1 MFTIRRDNNTSKGV
15 SLRERG
21 DTIVEVLIAI
31 AVVSLILG
39 GAYVTTNKSLLAT
52 RAAEERGNALKLAE
66 SQVEQLKGLA
76 KLDPNSIFGAGTPM
90 PFCIRTDAS
99 SPSGIGTPI
108 SANNNDCKV
117 NVAGAHDGIEPIFR
131 LSITR
136 GSDGNTFTV
145 TNTWSSV
152 NGDVDDQVRLIYRVY
167 E

>member
-1 MFTIRRDNNTSKGV
+1 MKHLKEIK
-15 SLRERG
+15 ERG

-39 GAYVTTNKSLLAT
+39 GAYVTTNRSLIAT

-76 KLDPNSIFGAGTPM
+76 KSNPDAIFGAATPM
-90 PFCIRTDAS
+90 PFCI
-99 SPSGIGTPI
+99 SGFTSNVVTANSDPNLNNAECKLSAGGTPT
-108 SANNNDCKV
+108 STQPV
-117 NVAGAHDGIEPIFR
+117 YS
-131 LSITR
+131 LSIIR

-145 TNTWSSV
+145 TNQWSDASGRI
-152 NGDVDDQVRLIYRVY
+152 NDNLRLIYRVY

>member
-1 MFTIRRDNNTSKGV
+1 MFTIRRDNTGK

-39 GAYVTTNKSLLAT
+39 GAYVTTNRSLLAT

-76 KLDPNSIFGAGTPM
+76 KTDPDAIFGGGTPM
-90 PFCIRTDAS
+90 PFCV
-99 SPSGIGTPI
+99 
-108 SANNNDCKV
+108 SATTGALIAADNNDCKV
-117 NVAGAHDGIEPIFR
+117 NAAGAHDGIEPIFN
-131 LSITR
+131 LSISR

-145 TNTWSSV
+145 TNRWASV
-152 NGDVDDQVRLIYRVY
+152 RGDTDDQVRLIYRIY

>member
-1 MFTIRRDNNTSKGV
+1 MFTIRRDNTGKSV
-15 SLRERG
+15 RERG

-31 AVVSLILG
+31 AVVSLVLG

-76 KLDPNSIFGAGTPM
+76 KVDPNAIFGAGTPM
-90 PFCIRTDAS
+90 PFCIPFTS
-99 SPSGIGTPI
+99 SGPSGIAAPI
-108 SANNNDCKV
+108 SADNNNCKV
-117 NVAGAHDGIEPIFR
+117 NAAGAHDDIEPIFR
-131 LSITR
+131 ISITR

-152 NGDVDDQVRLIYRVY
+152 NGDVDDHVRLIYRVY